1 MPKTTECTAS
11 YTGLFSFDKEEHEWQ
26 MWRQDGWRP
35 WRCSSVSFK
44 AANTTQFSVSV
55 KIRHEGRISTFNSVY
70 QLYNRY
76 WYQCSS
82 VKKKWIWTSNRKW
95 RNLFISPVIGCNQC
109 VLWVKLWCSYLW
121 ITLSR
126 HFSGHTFS
134 LYQIYAVLRSVTSD
148 LTMIMR
154 ITMIILVPEFRIS
167 SGSQK

>member
-55 KIRHEGRISTFNSVY
+55 KIRHEGRIGTFNSVY

-82 VKKKWIWTSNRKW
+82 VKKNEYELLIENDEIY
-95 RNLFISPVIGCNQC
+95 LFHLLLAVINAFFE
-109 VLWVKLWCSYLW
+109 
-121 ITLSR
+121 LS
-126 HFSGHTFS
+126 FDVHTFELHCQGIIAGTHFLYIRYMRFWGQS
-134 LYQIYAVLRSVTSD
+134 LPTWAWSCA
-148 LTMIMR
+148 
-154 ITMIILVPEFRIS
+154 
-167 SGSQK
+167 

>member
-1 MPKTTECTAS
+1 MPKTTKCTAS

-55 KIRHEGRISTFNSVY
+55 KIRHEGRIGTFNSVY

-82 VKKKWIWTSNRKW
+82 VKKNEYELLIENDEIY
-95 RNLFISPVIGCNQC
+95 LFHLLLAVINAFFE
-109 VLWVKLWCSYLW
+109 
-121 ITLSR
+121 LS
-126 HFSGHTFS
+126 FDVHTFELHCQGIIAGTHFLYIRYMRFWGQS
-134 LYQIYAVLRSVTSD
+134 LPTWPWSCA
-148 LTMIMR
+148 
-154 ITMIILVPEFRIS
+154 
-167 SGSQK
+167 

>member
-1 MPKTTECTAS
+1 MPKTTKCTAS

-55 KIRHEGRISTFNSVY
+55 KIRHEGRIGTFNSVY

-82 VKKKWIWTSNRKW
+82 VKKYEYELLIENDEIY
-95 RNLFISPVIGCNQC
+95 LFHLLLAVINAFFE
-109 VLWVKLWCSYLW
+109 
-121 ITLSR
+121 LS
-126 HFSGHTFS
+126 FDVHTFELHCQGIIAGTHFLYIRYMRFWGQS
-134 LYQIYAVLRSVTSD
+134 LPTWPWSCA
-148 LTMIMR
+148 
-154 ITMIILVPEFRIS
+154 
-167 SGSQK
+167 

>member
-82 VKKKWIWTSNRKW
+82 VKKWIWTSNRKW

-109 VLWVKLWCSYLW
+109 VLWVLMS
-121 ITLSR
+121 SV
-126 HFSGHTFS
+126 HTFELHCQGIIAGTHFLYIRYMRFWGQS
-134 LYQIYAVLRSVTSD
+134 LPTWPWSCA
-148 LTMIMR
+148 
-154 ITMIILVPEFRIS
+154 
-167 SGSQK
+167 